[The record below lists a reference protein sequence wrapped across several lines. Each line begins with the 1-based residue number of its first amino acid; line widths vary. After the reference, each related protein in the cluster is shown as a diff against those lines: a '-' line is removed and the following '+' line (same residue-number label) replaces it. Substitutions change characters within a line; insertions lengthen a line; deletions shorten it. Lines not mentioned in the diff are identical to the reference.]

1 MEDLSKGEFLS
12 FLYSEKSREIE
23 NNSAPGWNI
32 WAIGGIIVSLVIFG
46 YKILV
51 NNNLDSDIVTLY
63 FFVAL
68 AWILANLHLI
78 FTFSHR
84 VFSSR
89 KVRRLI
95 EEAPLTLCII
105 KTMLSL
111 IEFYISISLGLI
123 VYSALWGVF
132 TVINF
137 AVVFY
142 ICFCRNKIVP
152 AGLKTD
158 IFTNDK
164 YNVMYN
170 LILVF
175 VYGLMGNF
183 QFQEIKTHG
192 FYRNEF
198 EFVII
203 LSCLIIAIC
212 KLINITQ
219 RNKIAEGLDDIIELF
234 TSGFID
240 QKGAYKRYV
249 YLMYGKDVLQ
259 ILEDDINELPKIEEE
274 CISIREQLRVFLN
287 RIEKN
292 TLSVDEINGILE
304 TLKDCCDFQKK
315 TLKKLDALNKRCN
328 EVLSLNMPRI
338 ITSEFGDVLLN
349 IKKLVSLLGEILI
362 KCEEVDSAL
371 KDYIDTHLYCKKTGG
386 VCEKIGC
393 MYRNESMAWTYRFK
407 LWLYKLLHKNNKD
420 R

>member
-1 MEDLSKGEFLS
+1 MEGLSKGEFLS

-23 NNSAPGWNI
+23 NNSVPGWNI

-51 NNNLDSDIVTLY
+51 NNNVDSDIVTLY

-105 KTMLSL
+105 KAMLSL

-123 VYSALWGVF
+123 LYSVLWGVF

-158 IFTNDK
+158 IFTKDK
-164 YNVMYN
+164 YNLMYN

-183 QFQEIKTHG
+183 QYQEIKSYG
-192 FYRNEF
+192 FYKNEF
-198 EFVII
+198 EFVVAISFII
-203 LSCLIIAIC
+203 VAIC

-219 RNKIAEGLDDIIELF
+219 RNKIAEGLDSIIELF
-234 TSGFID
+234 TGGFID
-240 QKGAYKRYV
+240 QKEAYKRYV
-249 YLMYGKDVLQ
+249 YLIYGKDVLQ
-259 ILEDDINELPKIEEE
+259 ILEEDVNELPKIEEE

-292 TLSVDEINGILE
+292 TLSVDEINGILK
-304 TLKDCCDFQKK
+304 TLKDYFDSQKK
-315 TLKKLDALNKRCN
+315 ALKKLDALNKRCN

-338 ITSEFGDVLLN
+338 ITSEFSDVLSN
-349 IKKLVSLLGEILI
+349 IKKLVSLSGEILT
-362 KCEEVDSAL
+362 KCEEVDSAMR
-371 KDYIDTHLYCKKTGG
+371 DYIDAHLYCKKTGG
-386 VCEKIGC
+386 VCKKKDC
-393 MYRNESMAWTYRFK
+393 MYRNEPMK
-407 LWLYKLLHKNNKD
+407 
-420 R
+420 

>member
-1 MEDLSKGEFLS
+1 MEGLSKGEFLS

-23 NNSAPGWNI
+23 NNSVPGWNI

-51 NNNLDSDIVTLY
+51 NNNVDSNIVTLY

-105 KTMLSL
+105 KTILSL
-111 IEFYISISLGLI
+111 IEFYISVSLGLI
-123 VYSALWGVF
+123 LYSVLWGVF

-192 FYRNEF
+192 FYKNEF
-198 EFVII
+198 EFVIAV
-203 LSCLIIAIC
+203 SFIIVAFC

-219 RNKIAEGLDDIIELF
+219 RNKIAEGLDSIIELF
-234 TSGFID
+234 TGGFID
-240 QKGAYKRYV
+240 QKEAYKRYM
-249 YLMYGKDVLQ
+249 YLIYGKDVLQ
-259 ILEDDINELPKIEEE
+259 ILKDDISNLPNSEDY
-274 CISIREQLRVFLN
+274 ISIKEQLRVILN
-287 RIEKN
+287 RIRNN
-292 TLSVDEINGILE
+292 TLSFGEIGEIHKA
-304 TLKDCCDFQKK
+304 LKGRIDFYKNV
-315 TLKKLDALNKRCN
+315 LKKLNVLNKRCN

-338 ITSEFGDVLLN
+338 ITSEFGEVLLFTKES
-349 IKKLVSLLGEILI
+349 ISSLDEIFI
-362 KCEEVDSAL
+362 KCDEVYSAL
-371 KDYIDTHLYCKKTGG
+371 NNYIYTHLYCKKTGSI
-386 VCEKIGC
+386 CERKACI
-393 MYRNESMAWTYRFK
+393 YRNESMAWTYRFK

>member
-1 MEDLSKGEFLS
+1 MEGLSKGEFLS

-23 NNSAPGWNI
+23 NNSVPGWSI

-105 KTMLSL
+105 KTILSL

-123 VYSALWGVF
+123 LYSVLWGVF

-192 FYRNEF
+192 FYKNEF
-198 EFVII
+198 EFVIAV
-203 LSCLIIAIC
+203 SFIIVAFC

-219 RNKIAEGLDDIIELF
+219 RNKIAEGLDSIIELF
-234 TSGFID
+234 TGGFID
-240 QKGAYKRYV
+240 QKEAYKRYM
-249 YLMYGKDVLQ
+249 YLIYGKDVLQ
-259 ILEDDINELPKIEEE
+259 ILENEINDLPNIEE
-274 CISIREQLRVFLN
+274 CISIKEQL
-287 RIEKN
+287 
-292 TLSVDEINGILE
+292 SVI
-304 TLKDCCDFQKK
+304 
-315 TLKKLDALNKRCN
+315 
-328 EVLSLNMPRI
+328 
-338 ITSEFGDVLLN
+338 
-349 IKKLVSLLGEILI
+349 
-362 KCEEVDSAL
+362 
-371 KDYIDTHLYCKKTGG
+371 
-386 VCEKIGC
+386 
-393 MYRNESMAWTYRFK
+393 
-407 LWLYKLLHKNNKD
+407 
-420 R
+420 